1 VEPAVTPRRL
11 RDLALV
17 CVLTAA
23 VLWVYGGIL
32 SSLVRQWASDDNY
45 SHGFFVVPLALYFA
59 WERRAD
65 LKAAP
70 LEPSAAGIVVVA
82 ISLAVLI
89 AGLLG
94 AELFLTRISLL
105 GVLAGTVLYVWG
117 RGHFRILAFPLAF
130 LALMIPLPAI
140 IFNQIAFPL
149 QLLASRAGELVIG
162 LAGIPVVREGNVL
175 QLPSR
180 TLEVAEACSGIRSLV
195 SLVMLAIVLGH
206 FTERRLGRRVLLAL
220 AAVPIAILAGMFNVR
235 LGYWWDSGT
244 PPAAGPLQFGR
255 RQWSPWVTFEA
266 VLPVQSALLSE
277 MLARTRGTAGRLWN
291 LSDGGH
297 FENMGGYELIRR
309 RLPVIVIVDAE
320 ADPDYEFQGL
330 SDLVRKARLD
340 FDAEIK
346 FLSRTQLEER
356 LYGWGEEVESN
367 AVEVHIHGL
376 RRKLGA
382 QFILTVRG
390 VGYRFRP

>member
-1 VEPAVTPRRL
+1 VTPRRL

-220 AAVPIAILAGMFNVR
+220 AAVPIAILANAARVAGTGLMSELVSPEAAEGF
-235 LGYWWDSGT
+235 LHTFSGWLLFVV
-244 PPAAGPLQFGR
+244 AFIGL
-255 RQWSPWVTFEA
+255 VA
-266 VLPVQSALLSE
+266 VQRS
-277 MLARTRGTAGRLWN
+277 
-291 LSDGGH
+291 
-297 FENMGGYELIRR
+297 
-309 RLPVIVIVDAE
+309 
-320 ADPDYEFQGL
+320 
-330 SDLVRKARLD
+330 
-340 FDAEIK
+340 
-346 FLSRTQLEER
+346 LSRPDPRSTLAPDVR
-356 LYGWGEEVESN
+356 PREV
-367 AVEVHIHGL
+367 
-376 RRKLGA
+376 GA
-382 QFILTVRG
+382 
-390 VGYRFRP
+390 